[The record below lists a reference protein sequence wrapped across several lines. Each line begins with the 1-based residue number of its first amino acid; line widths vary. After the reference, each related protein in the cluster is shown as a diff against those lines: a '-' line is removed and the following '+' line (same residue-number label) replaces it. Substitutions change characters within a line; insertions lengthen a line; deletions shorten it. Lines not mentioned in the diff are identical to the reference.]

1 MSSIENNE
9 RTIKIPK
16 SPFNS
21 SIEQGKCALDLQ
33 CPFCSNH
40 NISINE
46 VHISSNKALQGKI
59 TCDKCDECK
68 DKKIDLEK
76 YVSYI
81 ASSSAETKKCFK
93 HKDLVGNI
101 YCKNCEL
108 AMCNICYSYHLAFEP
123 SHQTLYGNDENDFC
137 DYHPQQN
144 LDFFCENCNV
154 NLCAECG
161 RKFHCGHN
169 VIQLREYWEKVNSR
183 IKFKNYNEVDA
194 FLRNEL
200 CKFDTCT
207 KEQIATIDKFIFSF
221 QQLKLLLEN
230 NHRIAM
236 KNNKLTT
243 ELIGGIYSA
252 FFQCKYYP
260 KFHLIQNAE
269 KININLLVSRNDLSN
284 YNKIIDGITQN
295 FHILAEFHSN
305 MTNKLLLSE
314 KQRTKYVN
322 IANVNEMV
330 INNNNKSGNQMLK
343 RKRLSMFKTPN
354 DAKNN
359 IAYAS
364 HHISTANNTNNT
376 NNTNIIMPIKVTAP
390 MVGNTKQK
398 VKKSKDVFTFDSYIC
413 SKYITNNNNNTNNNN
428 IDTHLGDSTINCF
441 ESFSNTSSMYETYDC
456 IQLGKVEDNQIIQK
470 YKKKKMEQTNATNQ
484 TNNMIPTQKDNN
496 NITSQETTNHTN
508 TNNVNNKNINIS
520 TNININTNSKKDVII
535 NNTSNNNITSTESA
549 EDDADFF
556 NKLFGT
562 TNMNETSININE
574 DKENIA

>member
-21 SIEQGKCALDLQ
+21 SIEQGNCALDLQ

-441 ESFSNTSSMYETYDC
+441 ESFST
-456 IQLGKVEDNQIIQK
+456 
-470 YKKKKMEQTNATNQ
+470 
-484 TNNMIPTQKDNN
+484 
-496 NITSQETTNHTN
+496 
-508 TNNVNNKNINIS
+508 
-520 TNININTNSKKDVII
+520 
-535 NNTSNNNITSTESA
+535 
-549 EDDADFF
+549 
-556 NKLFGT
+556 
-562 TNMNETSININE
+562 
-574 DKENIA
+574 